1 MNYSLYKKEKSEL
14 ETDQIKG
21 YFDTFDSKKH
31 LMSDYK
37 LVFILPN
44 GKCLFMPYVG
54 EFGHIVYLFPAFEM
68 LYNELKD
75 TKGNYMNEELF
86 EIFIAK
92 KFEYV
97 HIPNFIK
104 AILKSNIA
112 IFYNLKKEN
121 TGYKTYFQKNK
132 LLTLQQK
139 NTLLE
144 IKASLKKEGYGI
156 EIGTLIDDESL
167 NFNLSFGYTFEKD
180 TPCKWV
186 IKKQGDKEICRF
198 LVDEAYKIL
207 GLPER
212 KQGDEEFLK

>member
-1 MNYSLYKKEKSEL
+1 MNYSIYKKEKSEW

-31 LMSDYK
+31 LMSNYK

-44 GKCLFMPYVG
+44 GKCLFMPYDG
-54 EFGHIVYLFPAFEM
+54 KFGHIVYLLSAFEM

-86 EIFIAK
+86 EIFIVK
-92 KFEYV
+92 KFECV

-104 AILKSNIA
+104 AILKSDIA
-112 IFYNLKKEN
+112 IFYNHRE
-121 TGYKTYFQKNK
+121 KTDYTTDFHKNK
-132 LLTLQQK
+132 LLTSQQK

-144 IKASLKKEGYGI
+144 IRESLKKEGYGI
-156 EIGTLIDDESL
+156 SVGTLIDDKSL

-186 IKKQGDKEICRF
+186 IKKQGNKEIRRF
-198 LVDEAYKIL
+198 LADETYKIL

-212 KQGDEEFLK
+212 KQGYEEFLK